1 MAGSKMGTQRGPAAG
16 HREPGFAPRTSLEG
30 REPEGMGACIC
41 RAQSLRCSLE
51 TSMALLANRPHAS
64 ENKKLKMRNK
74 KIMIEKL
81 KVPSLS
87 NTFHKSDLRMERRQG

>member
-1 MAGSKMGTQRGPAAG
+1 MT
-16 HREPGFAPRTSLEG
+16 
-30 REPEGMGACIC
+30 
-41 RAQSLRCSLE
+41 
-51 TSMALLANRPHAS
+51 LLTNRLHAN

-87 NTFHKSDLRMERRQG
+87 NTFHKSNLRMERGQG